1 MVKKAITDLQLRA
14 WLKRGEPMPAKA
26 LGDGL
31 YFRIR
36 DSGTS
41 QFYYRYRFGSKNG
54 KWYFLGRYPDMSLA
68 EARDEAR
75 ECRVLV
81 RRGIDP
87 AVEKQRAKAE
97 ALQGARFATVADE
110 WFAKEIRPR
119 YKHPDVVERVL
130 RKWVKPHL
138 GDSPIG
144 DVTPMQVDRLLGE
157 IARGGAPTV
166 SNDALRYIQ
175 RIFRYARKRHIVGLN
190 PVADFDQSDAGG
202 QESSRERFLSG
213 HELRKL
219 FAAMSES
226 RSFGRDNELAVK
238 LLLLLCV
245 RKMEL
250 LSARWE
256 DMDLVAG
263 LWRLSVNK
271 SARPTEIPL
280 PALAISW
287 LHELQVRACKSAF
300 VFPARRVS
308 MRKRFPHVGPDTLN
322 RALEELGHGLAPFT
336 VHDLRRTARSHLS
349 RIGVTAD
356 IAERCLNHKIRGVQG
371 TYDRHDYFFE
381 RQNALAAWASEL
393 EAMGASG

>member
-1 MVKKAITDLQLRA
+1 M
-14 WLKRGEPMPAKA
+14 
-26 LGDGL
+26 
-31 YFRIR
+31 
-36 DSGTS
+36 
-41 QFYYRYRFGSKNG
+41 
-54 KWYFLGRYPDMSLA
+54 
-68 EARDEAR
+68 
-75 ECRVLV
+75 
-81 RRGIDP
+81 
-87 AVEKQRAKAE
+87 
-97 ALQGARFATVADE
+97 ADE

-238 LLLLLCV
+238 LLLLLGFYPV
-245 RKMEL
+245 F
-250 LSARWE
+250 A
-256 DMDLVAG
+256 DG
-263 LWRLSVNK
+263 LETSK
-271 SARPTEIPL
+271 S
-280 PALAISW
+280 
-287 LHELQVRACKSAF
+287 F
-300 VFPARRVS
+300 
-308 MRKRFPHVGPDTLN
+308 
-322 RALEELGHGLAPFT
+322 
-336 VHDLRRTARSHLS
+336 
-349 RIGVTAD
+349 
-356 IAERCLNHKIRGVQG
+356 
-371 TYDRHDYFFE
+371 
-381 RQNALAAWASEL
+381 
-393 EAMGASG
+393 